1 MKNKWFFP
9 NKQCAFTLVEL
20 LVAIAISGIVLAA
33 VTKLFISTNRIYTVQ
48 GQVVNLQQGIRAS
61 LNIMSRDIRMAGLD
75 PTGNA
80 GAAGIANA
88 SSTNL
93 HIKYDYN
100 GNGTC
105 ERDRHYQYD
114 SSQERLEVE
123 SGGSGGFYGLSEE
136 GRIQSMSFDYLLE
149 DGTSTNNPTNLD
161 KIRRITISVC
171 GQISGSYSDSHNN
184 TYCFNNTITCRNMG
198 L

>member
-1 MKNKWFFP
+1 MKPQFYTAKEN
-9 NKQCAFTLVEL
+9 NAAFTLVEL

-48 GQVVNLQQGIRAS
+48 KQVVHLQQTIRAS

-80 GAAGIANA
+80 DAGIESAN
-88 SSTNL
+88 STNL
-93 HIKYDYN
+93 RIKYDYN
-100 GNGTC
+100 GSGTC
-105 ERDRHYQYD
+105 DRDRNYQYNT
-114 SSQERLEVE
+114 SKERLEVE
-123 SGGSGGFYGLSEE
+123 SGGSGGFSGLSEE

-149 DGTSTNNPTNLD
+149 DGTSSNNPTNPD
-161 KIRRITISVC
+161 KIRSVTVSVC
-171 GQISGSYSDSHNN
+171 GQITGAYADARNN
-184 TYCFNNTITCRNMG
+184 TYCFNNTVTPRNMG

>member
-1 MKNKWFFP
+1 MSKIFSLHRHLG
-9 NKQCAFTLVEL
+9 FTLVEL

-33 VTKLFISTNRIYTVQ
+33 VTKLFISTNKIYTVQ
-48 GQVVNLQQGIRAS
+48 EQVVNLQQGIRAS

-80 GAAGIANA
+80 GAAGIASA

-105 ERDRHYQYD
+105 DRDRHYQYD

-123 SGGSGGFYGLSEE
+123 SGGGGGFHGL
-136 GRIQSMSFDYLLE
+136 
-149 DGTSTNNPTNLD
+149 
-161 KIRRITISVC
+161 
-171 GQISGSYSDSHNN
+171 
-184 TYCFNNTITCRNMG
+184 
-198 L
+198 

>member
-1 MKNKWFFP
+1 MQNMWFFP

-20 LVAIAISGIVLAA
+20 LVTMAISGIVLAA
-33 VTKLFISTNRIYTVQ
+33 VTKLFISTYRIYTVEE
-48 GQVVNLQQGIRAS
+48 QVVHLQQGIRAS

-80 GAAGIANA
+80 DAAGIASA

-105 ERDRHYQYD
+105 DRDRHYQYD

-123 SGGSGGFYGLSEE
+123 TGGSGGFYGLSEE
-136 GRIQSMSFDYLLE
+136 GRIQSMSFNYLLE
-149 DGTSTNNPTNLD
+149 DGTITNNPSTPD
-161 KIRRITISVC
+161 QVRKVTVSVC
-171 GQISGSYSDSHNN
+171 GQITGAYAEARNN
-184 TYCFNNTITCRNMG
+184 TYCFNKTVTPRNMG